1 MADAMTG
8 PAPWPRMSL
17 STRLAR
23 LVARPGFQA
32 WAARFPL
39 TRRKVRREGEAL
51 MGLVSGFVQSQVL
64 LALVELEVL
73 HALMD
78 GAQTPAALALPRG
91 LVPERMEALLQ
102 AGAALGLLVR
112 RRDGRFGLS
121 PRGAALIGVP
131 GLEAMIRHHGAFY
144 RDMADPVALLR
155 GEVETELA
163 EVWPYVFGGSGDLP
177 EDTARAYSDLMTQS
191 QRMVAE
197 DTLRM
202 LPLKGVA
209 RLMDV
214 GGGTGAFLRAA
225 AAATPGLELILFDL
239 PAVIPE
245 ARRQMAAAGLE
256 ARTAFHPGSFR
267 EDPLPDGAD
276 AISLIRV
283 LYDHEDD
290 TVRGLL
296 ARAHAALPPG
306 GRLIVSEPMSGG
318 ARPDPAGDVYFAFYT
333 MAMRTGRARSAERI
347 ADLCREAGFEQVRL
361 PRPPRPFVTSM
372 LTCVKS
378 S

>member
-1 MADAMTG
+1 MADTVASSD
-8 PAPWPRMSL
+8 PRPRKGL
-17 STRLAR
+17 STLLAR
-23 LVARPGFQA
+23 LAARPGLQA

-39 TRRKVRREGEAL
+39 TRRAVRREGEAL
-51 MGLVSGFVQSQVL
+51 MRLVSGFVQSQVI
-64 LALVELEVL
+64 LALVELDVL
-73 HALMD
+73 RALMD
-78 GAQTPAALALPRG
+78 GAQTPAALAMPRG
-91 LVPERMEALLQ
+91 LTPERMEALLQ
-102 AGAALGLLVR
+102 AGAALGLLR
-112 RRDGRFGLS
+112 RRGDGRFGLS
-121 PRGAALIGVP
+121 PRGAALIGAP

-163 EVWPYVFGGSGDLP
+163 EVWPYVFGQAGDLP
-177 EDTARAYSDLMTQS
+177 EATARSYSDLMTQS
-191 QRMVAE
+191 QRLVAE

-202 LPLKGVA
+202 HSLKGVT

-225 AAATPGLELILFDL
+225 ARARPGLELMLFDL

-256 ARTAFHPGSFR
+256 TRTAFHPGSFR
-267 EDPLPDGAD
+267 TDPLPEGAD

-283 LYDHEDD
+283 LFDHEDD
-290 TVRGLL
+290 TVRDLL
-296 ARAHAALPPG
+296 ARSHAALPPG

-333 MAMRTGRARSAERI
+333 MAMRTGRTRSAARI
-347 ADLCREAGFEQVRL
+347 GELCREAGFVSVKA
-361 PRPPRPFVTSM
+361 PRPPRSFVTSM
-372 LTCVKS
+372 VTCVKPD
-378 S
+378 